1 MSLFGSS
8 GIRGVVG
15 KDITADLA
23 LRIGA
28 AVGADY
34 QRVLIGKDTRTSG
47 DLLVNALTAGLTSV
61 GAEVAYASLVST
73 PTLARAAKG
82 FNCGLM
88 VTASHNPPEY
98 NGVKMWNPDGSAF
111 DTAQMTDVE
120 KRIEN
125 RGRARKDW
133 TEVGGS
139 TKLEGA
145 TEAHIESILKSL
157 PGVNTSVVLDC
168 GCGAAS
174 VISPYVLT
182 GMGCELVTLNC
193 QPDGRFPGRSP
204 EPTAESL
211 HDLMALVV
219 SRKAQLGIAH
229 DGDGDRMVAVDSRG
243 RLVNG
248 DKLLA
253 LFAHVMK
260 KGDIVAPV
268 DASMILDDMVT
279 GEVIRTRVGD
289 VYVAEALKKRGAK
302 FGGEPSGTFI
312 FPQYTYCP
320 DGILAAAML
329 ISLVGDGDLATIVD
343 SLPSYPVTRRS
354 HSFAPERRKE
364 TGARLQR
371 EMRAVDCEEL
381 NELDGFRARFK
392 DGWFL
397 IRLSGTE
404 PKLRLSAEARTE
416 KELDR
421 LVAMAEKVVKRCLA

>member
-23 LRIGA
+23 LKIGS
-28 AVGADY
+28 AVGAEY
-34 QRVLIGKDTRTSG
+34 PRVVIGKDSRTSG
-47 DLLVNALTAGLTSV
+47 DLIVNALTAGLTSV
-61 GAEVAYASLVST
+61 GAEVAYAGLVST

-82 FNCGLM
+82 FDCGLM

-98 NGVKMWNPDGSAF
+98 NGVKVWNPDGSAF
-111 DTAQMTDVE
+111 DTPQMTRMEESIE
-120 KRIEN
+120 K
-125 RGRARKDW
+125 GKVQRKEWSD
-133 TEVGGS
+133 VGGS
-139 TKLEGA
+139 SKLEGA
-145 TEAHIESILKSL
+145 TEAHIESILRSVS
-157 PGVNTSVVLDC
+157 GVNTSVVLDC

-182 GMGCELVTLNC
+182 GLGCELVTLNC
-193 QPDGRFPGRSP
+193 QPDGHFPGRSP

-243 RLVNG
+243 RLVDG

-253 LFAHVMK
+253 LFAHVIR

-268 DASMILDDMVT
+268 DASMVLDDMIT

-289 VYVAEALKKRGAK
+289 VYVAEALKRSGAK

-312 FPQYTYCP
+312 FPQHTYCP

-329 ISLVGDGDLATIVD
+329 ISMVGDGDLAMMVD
-343 SLPSYPVTRRS
+343 ALPSYPVKRN
-354 HSFAPERRKE
+354 SFSFIPEKRKMIATKLTE
-364 TGARLQR
+364 

-381 NELDGFRARFK
+381 TELDGYRARFE

-397 IRLSGTE
+397 VRLSGTE
-404 PKLRLSAEARTE
+404 PKLRLSAEARSQ

-421 LVAMAEKVVKRCLA
+421 LCAMAEKVVKRCLQ

>member
-1 MSLFGSS
+1 M
-8 GIRGVVG
+8 VG

-23 LRIGA
+23 LRIGM
-28 AVGADY
+28 AVGSEY
-34 QRVLIGKDTRTSG
+34 HEVVIGKDSRTSG
-47 DLLVNALTAGLTSV
+47 DLIVNALTAGLTSV
-61 GAEVAYASLVST
+61 GAEVAYAGLVST
-73 PTLARAAKG
+73 PTLARATKG
-82 FNCGLM
+82 FDCGLM

-98 NGVKMWNPDGSAF
+98 NGVKTWNPDGSAF
-111 DTAQMTDVE
+111 DTVQMSSIERAIE
-120 KRIEN
+120 K
-125 RGRARKDW
+125 GAKTRKDW
-133 TEVGGS
+133 AEVGGS

-145 TEAHIESILKSL
+145 TEAHIESILKSV
-157 PGVNTSVVLDC
+157 PGANTSVVLDC

-193 QPDGRFPGRSP
+193 QPDGHFPGRSP

-229 DGDGDRMVAVDSRG
+229 DGDGDRMVAVDGRG

-253 LFAHVMK
+253 LFAHVMR

-268 DASMILDDMVT
+268 DASMILDDMIT
-279 GEVIRTRVGD
+279 GDVIRTRVGD
-289 VYVAEALKKRGAK
+289 VYVAEALKRRGAK

-312 FPQYTYCP
+312 FPQHTYCP

-329 ISLVGDGDLATIVD
+329 ISLVGDGDLATMVD
-343 SLPSYPVTRRS
+343 SLPSYPVARRS
-354 HSFAPERRKE
+354 FSFQAERRKE
-364 TGARLQR
+364 VSGKLQEEMGA
-371 EMRAVDCEEL
+371 ADCEEL
-381 NELDGFRARFK
+381 TEIDGFRAGFK

-404 PKLRLSAEARTE
+404 PKVRLSAEARTE

-421 LVAMAEKVVKRCLA
+421 LVAMAEKVVKKCLA